1 MNQYEQEI
9 ALYFE
14 LKGTPD
20 SSKESYS
27 RRMLA
32 FLKFMQ
38 EQQRPIADI
47 NENDIQQFI
56 LYLKRDKG
64 LSAGT
69 INNYISAI
77 SFSIPMY

>member
-1 MNQYEQEI
+1 MSKI

-20 SSKESYS
+20 ASQESYS

-38 EQQRPIADI
+38 EQQRAIEDT
-47 NENDIQQFI
+47 NEGDM
-56 LYLKRDKG
+56 G
-64 LSAGT
+64 
-69 INNYISAI
+69 
-77 SFSIPMY
+77 P